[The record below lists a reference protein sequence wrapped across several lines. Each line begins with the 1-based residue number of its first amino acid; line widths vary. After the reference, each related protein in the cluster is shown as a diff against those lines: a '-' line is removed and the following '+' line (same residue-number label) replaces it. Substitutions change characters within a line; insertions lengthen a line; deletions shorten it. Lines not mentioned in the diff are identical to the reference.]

1 MKTILFTILVYF
13 LSLPCVSFSQR
24 VMDTVDTPYGKM
36 IIYSNKTWV
45 FFNKPIF
52 DGIMNPRIHKIMTQE
67 QEIPFTQTWNNE
79 ECFSS
84 KNNDLSRLKDT
95 LWLNSNKAVHN
106 NFKMPIRGSV
116 TSQYGIRKGRNH
128 NGIDLSLKTGDTVF
142 ATWSGKIRYAKY
154 NDGGFGN
161 LVIIRHHNGLE
172 TFYAHLSGFLVFP
185 DQDVAAGEAIGLG
198 GSTGR
203 SSGPHLHYEIRFYE
217 APINPE
223 LVIDFE
229 TKKLKNPNLF
239 VHKSFFSQGIKPID
253 YNDDTHAVELSE
265 NSDTSVIIAIPK
277 PPIIIKQAK
286 IRYHKVKSGDT
297 LTNIA
302 ARNNTTVSKL
312 CQLNGIK
319 PTSIIQLGKSLRIK

>member
-1 MKTILFTILVYF
+1 
-13 LSLPCVSFSQR
+13 
-24 VMDTVDTPYGKM
+24 MDTLDTPYGKM

-45 FFNKPIF
+45 FFDKPIF
-52 DGIMNPRIHKIMTQE
+52 DGIMNARIHKIMTEE
-67 QEIPFTQTWNNE
+67 QEIPFTQTWNND

-95 LWLNSNKAVHN
+95 IWLNVNDETDKEFH
-106 NFKMPIRGSV
+106 MPIPGSV

-128 NGIDLSLKTGDTVF
+128 NGVDLSLKTGDTVY
-142 ATWSGKIRYAKY
+142 ATWPGKIRYAKY

-161 LVIIRHHNGLE
+161 LVIIRHNNGLE
-172 TFYAHLSGFLVFP
+172 TFSAHLSKFLVFP
-185 DQDVAAGEAIGLG
+185 DQDVLAGEPIGLG

-223 LVIDFE
+223 LMIDFAL
-229 TKKLKNPNLF
+229 KKIKTPNLY
-239 VHKSFFSQGIKPID
+239 VHKSIFAPGVKPID
-253 YNDDTHAVELSE
+253 YVDDTQIVNLNEEIDSLLI
-265 NSDTSVIIAIPK
+265 TVPK
-277 PPIIIKQAK
+277 PPVVVKPAK
-286 IRYHKVKSGDT
+286 IRYYRVKSGDT
-297 LTNIA
+297 LTEIA